1 MRALTPP
8 APDLVHTVPV
18 PGALWG
24 LFPRRPDT
32 PQAPPRRAW
41 AWRRAP
47 TQCQALADAAAA
59 QARQFKAQSL
69 NAEQRLAHA
78 AGLGATLRRQG
89 FSDAALA
96 PALGLVAATAAELLG
111 QPPFGT
117 QLFCAAALLH
127 NRLAEMATGEGKT
140 LATAL
145 AAATAALAGV
155 PVHVVTA
162 NDYLAERDALR
173 LAPLYN
179 ALGLSVAFLR
189 PGDGPEAKHAT
200 YAASVVYATAK
211 ELAFDHLR
219 DHLSQARGPAHD
231 LQRHA
236 AALAGA
242 AAAPQP
248 VMRGLCMALLDE
260 ADSILLDEADV
271 PLILSR
277 SVPHAARRAFLWQ
290 ALALARQ
297 LVAEADFT
305 LHEADRRAE
314 LTAAGEARVDGL
326 VAPLGGPWQRARYRR
341 EAITVALTGLH
352 LLRRDHHYI
361 VREGPGRDRSIEL
374 LDDVTGRVA
383 EGRVWS
389 RGLHAVVEMK
399 EGLPPG
405 ADTETLA
412 RTTFQRFFQRYW
424 RLAGTS
430 GTLWE
435 ARAELQRV
443 FGASVV
449 RVPLRQPSQRRR
461 DGDAVFADAPRL
473 WAAVAARTREL
484 CTAGR
489 PVLIGTDSV
498 ADSLALSAVLHA
510 SGIEHR
516 VLNALNDADEAAIVA
531 RAGCASSVTIS
542 TRMAGRGTDIELD
555 DVARAAGGLHVLNC
569 QHNPS
574 RRLDRQLVGRCAR
587 QGDPGSAQ
595 AWWMARNPMSQTGV
609 LAPILAA
616 CHRHVRIEETP
627 WVRPQRVLRLMK
639 FLPQWHEE
647 HQRAAQRAALLQS
660 DLQWQRRLAFAG
672 HEN

>member
-1 MRALTPP
+1 MPRI
-8 APDLVHTVPV
+8 DLVHTVPV
-18 PGALWG
+18 PGPLWG

-32 PQAPPRRAW
+32 PQPPPRRAW
-41 AWRRAP
+41 AWHSASQ
-47 TQCQALADAAAA
+47 QCRSLAGAAEGLAH
-59 QARQFKAQSL
+59 QFKAQGL
-69 NAEQRLAHA
+69 VAEQRRALAA
-78 AGLGATLRRQG
+78 QLGTALRRQG
-89 FSDAALA
+89 FCDAALA
-96 PALGLVAATAAELLG
+96 PALGLAAATAADLLG
-111 QPPFGT
+111 QPPFAT

-173 LAPLYN
+173 LAPLYQ
-179 ALGLSVAFLR
+179 ALGLQVAFLR
-189 PGDGPEAKHAT
+189 PGDGPQAKQAT

-219 DHLSQARGPAHD
+219 DQLALAGGPSKD

-236 AALAGA
+236 AALAGDSP
-242 AAAPQP
+242 APLP

-297 LVAEADFT
+297 LVADTDFK

-314 LTAAGEARVDGL
+314 LTPAGEARVGGL
-326 VAPLGGPWQRARYRR
+326 AAPLGGPWQRARYRR

-361 VREGPGRDRSIEL
+361 MRAGQGRERSIEL
-374 LDDVTGRVA
+374 LDEVTGRVA

-389 RGLHAVVEMK
+389 RGLQAVVEMK

-435 ARAELQRV
+435 ARGELQRV
-443 FGASVV
+443 FAASVV
-449 RVPLRQPSQRRR
+449 RVPLQQPSQRRR
-461 DGDAVFADAPRL
+461 DSDAVFADAPRL
-473 WAAVAARTREL
+473 WAAVALRTREL
-484 CTAGR
+484 CAAGR

-498 ADSLALSAVLHA
+498 ADSQALSAVLRAH
-510 SGIEHR
+510 GIEHQ

-531 RAGCASSVTIS
+531 QAGHAARVTIS

-555 DVARAAGGLHVLNC
+555 AAARAAGGLHVLNC

-595 AWWMARNPMSQTGV
+595 AWWMARNPMSQVGV

-627 WVRPQRVLRLMK
+627 WVRPQWVLRLMK
-639 FLPQWHEE
+639 FAPQWGEE
-647 HQRAAQRAALLQS
+647 HQRAGQRAALLQS

-672 HEN
+672 REN